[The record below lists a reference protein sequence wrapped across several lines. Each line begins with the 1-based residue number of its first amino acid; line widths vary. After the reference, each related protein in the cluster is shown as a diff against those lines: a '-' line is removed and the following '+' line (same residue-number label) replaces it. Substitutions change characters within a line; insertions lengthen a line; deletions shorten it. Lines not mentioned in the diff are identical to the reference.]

1 MTQDVPLFGIMAYLC
16 VITKKTNTMTTTNTI
31 NTDIKVLDKS
41 IMVKNIIRGK
51 KGTYTAIVKVRGGF
65 LTTVTRDYWENI
77 YDVFSHFEK
86 GALQTIE
93 FRPDGEEYTVVVFAM
108 KGKKC
113 IIMDKELAEMI
124 TVGDVNS
131 TWVSTNLYNQEQY
144 KAVKAT
150 SWSSRV
156 FVVNE

>member
-1 MTQDVPLFGIMAYLC
+1 
-16 VITKKTNTMTTTNTI
+16 MTTTNTI

-41 IMVKNIIRGK
+41 IQIIDFIRGRA
-51 KGTYTAIVKVRGGF
+51 GTFRAIVKVRAGF
-65 LTTVTRDYWENI
+65 MTSVSNNRWENI
-77 YDVFSHFEK
+77 YDVFSSFKK
-86 GALQTIE
+86 GVLQTIE
-93 FRPDGEEYTVVVFAM
+93 FTPADTNVSLNVFAM

-131 TWVSTNLYNQEQY
+131 TWVSTNLYSQEQY
-144 KAVKAT
+144 KTVNAS
-150 SWSSRV
+150 SWESKV

>member
-1 MTQDVPLFGIMAYLC
+1 
-16 VITKKTNTMTTTNTI
+16 MTTKNTI

-41 IMVKNIIRGK
+41 IQIVDFI
-51 KGTYTAIVKVRGGF
+51 KGNVGTFKAIVKVQDGF
-65 LTTVTRDYWENI
+65 MTTVSNNRWENI
-77 YDVFSHFEK
+77 YDVFSSFKK

-93 FRPDGEEYTVVVFAM
+93 FIPEGTNIYLTVFAM

-113 IIMDKELAEMI
+113 LIMDRDLAEMI

-131 TWVSTNLYNQEQY
+131 TWSSTNLYSLEQY
-144 KAVKAT
+144 KEVKAN
-150 SWSSRV
+150 SWISKV